1 MTLVIVTLTVVIF
14 VTLVIVTVVTLT
26 VVIFVTLVIVTVVT
40 LTVVLWQLKNS
51 NGGSN
56 KNDSSDRSSYN
67 DIF

>member
-1 MTLVIVTLTVVIF
+1 MTLVIVTVVIF

-51 NGGSN
+51 NCDSN
-56 KNDSSDRSSYN
+56 KNDSTDRSRYD